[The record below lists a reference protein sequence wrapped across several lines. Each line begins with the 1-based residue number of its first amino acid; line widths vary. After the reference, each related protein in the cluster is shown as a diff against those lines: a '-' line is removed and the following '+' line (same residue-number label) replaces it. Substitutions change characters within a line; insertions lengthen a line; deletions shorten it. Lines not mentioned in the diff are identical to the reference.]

1 MATALSGSGTADCGC
16 PLPLPCQCSYPALLR
31 ARLRAAVPSEP
42 LLHNGH
48 VLTASSL
55 LSAAL
60 GAFFW
65 LLATAW
71 YSPET
76 VGRSYAALSA
86 AALLSGVGQFNLGDV
101 LMRFVPT
108 AGPHTRLLL
117 LRCYAVSSAASVL
130 AAVAFLLLIP
140 VLAPG
145 LDFLRDPAV
154 AVAFVAASAGYTLF
168 VLQDGALT
176 GLRRPGWVLGENTLF
191 AVAKAVLLVGFALLA
206 LDSGILLAWSAA
218 LVVSL
223 VVTNGYLFG
232 RAVPAHA
239 KADRDGVPPPRLVR
253 YAAADYVGALL
264 RTAAYSLMPL
274 LVLGRLGADQNAYF
288 SLAWVIAYTCYLA
301 TLNMGSSL
309 IVEAAH
315 APERL
320 AEHGRRVLRHAGL
333 LVGTGVLLLV
343 VAAPWVLAAF
353 GPDYAANGTTLLR
366 LLALSA
372 LPNLVLGVAIDVC
385 RARRAMGWVIGLQA
399 TLLVVVLALTVWLIP
414 LYGLTGVGLAWLI
427 AESLLAL
434 PLLVTLPR
442 WLPRETSPRTTK
454 GSE

>member
-1 MATALSGSGTADCGC
+1 MATVIRTRTPGCGC
-16 PLPLPCQCSYPALLR
+16 PLPLPCECSYPTLLR
-31 ARLRAAVPSEP
+31 ARARAAFNGEP

-55 LSAAL
+55 LTAAL
-60 GAFFW
+60 GAVFW

-86 AALLSGVGQFNLGDV
+86 AALLSGIGQFNLGDV

-108 AGPHTRLLL
+108 AGRHTRRVL
-117 LRCYAVSSAASVL
+117 LRCYTVSTAASAL
-130 AAVAFLLLIP
+130 AAVAFLLLVP

-176 GLRRPGWVLGENTLF
+176 GLRRPSWVLGENALF
-191 AVAKAVLLVGFALLA
+191 AVAKAVLLGLCAALA
-206 LDSGILLAWSAA
+206 LDSGILLAWSGA
-218 LVVSL
+218 LLVSL

-232 RAVPAHA
+232 RAVPAHVR
-239 KADRDGVPPPRLVR
+239 ADRDGAPPPRLVR
-253 YAAADYVGALL
+253 YAAADYTGSLL

-288 SLAWVIAYTCYLA
+288 SLAWVIGYTCYLA

-320 AEHGRRVLRHAGL
+320 AEHGRRVLRHTGL
-333 LVGTGVLLLV
+333 LLAAGVLALV
-343 VAAPWVLAAF
+343 VAAPWILGAF
-353 GPDYAANGTTLLR
+353 GPDYAEHGTTLLR

-372 LPNLVLGVAIDVC
+372 LPNLVVGIAVDAC
-385 RARRAMGWVIGLQA
+385 RARRAMGWVMGLQA
-399 TLLVVVLALTVWLIP
+399 ALLAMVLALSLWLIP
-414 LYGLTGVGLAWLI
+414 LLGITGVGVAWLV
-427 AESLLAL
+427 AETALAL
-434 PLLVTLPR
+434 PLLLGIRR
-442 WLPRETSPRTTK
+442 WLGPFPVK
-454 GSE
+454 GE